1 VNSLRFLSSLPDASG
16 KSLLRKHGF
25 EYMLSPMVEYT
36 SCIIMQAIP
45 ARVILVLAEA
55 LSADPLAE
63 ADIPKVMCSYSILSE
78 QLICVA
84 DRL

>member
-1 VNSLRFLSSLPDASG
+1 
-16 KSLLRKHGF
+16 
-25 EYMLSPMVEYT
+25 
-36 SCIIMQAIP
+36 MQAIP